1 MFKPRCTK
9 PGRNIDNTKGSKM
22 LVEEWTL
29 FYPLPKV
36 RSLLKKYK
44 CHHANLI
51 CFAIELILRAR
62 FCRTDCTVLKF
73 YYLLK
78 RVLNFINKSTS

>member
-36 RSLLKKYK
+36 RQEIQMSS
-44 CHHANLI
+44 C
-51 CFAIELILRAR
+51 
-62 FCRTDCTVLKF
+62 
-73 YYLLK
+73 
-78 RVLNFINKSTS
+78 NFDLFRH